1 MGQQRNTNLLLES
14 LPQPYRASFLDR
26 LEEVVLPAGTVLFEA
41 EGVPRY
47 AWFITS
53 GLASKMVSMSDGR
66 SAEIALWGSEGVV
79 PCFHLLGGST
89 QGPSRCIVQM
99 ETRALRIPFAEL
111 QKEMQ
116 RADPLRQMVLRCAQ
130 RCSMILSQNAACNRL
145 HDAEQRLARWLVTA
159 HDLTGTNHILL
170 SQVFLADILGA
181 RRTTVTLA
189 AGTLRRRKLIS
200 YRRGQ
205 IQILDHERLK
215 QVACEC
221 YGTVNRLFEDFYS
234 ASERPRETP
243 RR

>member
-1 MGQQRNTNLLLES
+1 MGQRNRNLLLES
-14 LPQPYRASFLDR
+14 LPQPYRASFVSR
-26 LEEVVLPAGTVLFEA
+26 LEEVVLPAGTVLYEA

-66 SAEIALWGSEGVV
+66 SAEIALWGSEVVV

-89 QGPSRCIVQM
+89 QGPSRCVVQM
-99 ETRALRIPFAEL
+99 ETRAVRMPFPEM

-116 RADPLRQMVLRCAQ
+116 RSDVLRQLVLRCVQ
-130 RCSMILSQNAACNRL
+130 RCSMILAQNAACNRL

-189 AGTLRRRKLIS
+189 AGTLRQRKLIS

-221 YGTVNRLFEDFYS
+221 YGTVSRLFEDFYS
-234 ASERPRETP
+234 GSEAPRELP